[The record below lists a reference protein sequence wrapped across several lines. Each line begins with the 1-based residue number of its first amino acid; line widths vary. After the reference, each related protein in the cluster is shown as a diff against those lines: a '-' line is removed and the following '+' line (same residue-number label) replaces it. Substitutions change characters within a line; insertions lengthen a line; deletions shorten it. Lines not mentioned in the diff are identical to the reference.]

1 MNELNKYISKDH
13 KVCRYPCTD
22 TGNMER
28 YIDHHQGYLCSL
40 GSSKN
45 WITWD
50 GIRWKPVGY
59 SEAFNFALN
68 TCSLIKNEAAN
79 ASTIEDAQLLN
90 SWAKTSQGEHKI
102 KSMLNMAANNNAMLA
117 SINDFDKE
125 PSELNCLNGI
135 INLKTGELRERSSE
149 DKNTKLV
156 NVSYSK
162 DSQCPHF
169 EKFVE
174 EVFNH
179 DEDLIKWVQRAIGYS
194 LTGSVQEQ
202 VLFICYGTGA
212 NGKSTLLETIARILG
227 DYSTNTDFEV
237 FLSNQKSDVR
247 IMEAVGELK
256 GIRIALAS
264 EVDASRR
271 FNESLIKRLTG
282 GDTLRGTKLHSGSF
296 LFAPQ
301 HKLWFLTNHLPFAKD
316 GSHGFWRRI
325 RVIPFNQRFEKSSLD
340 SSLPEKLWA
349 EREGILRWIIEGAV
363 RWYRELNRTEGTTG
377 LGFCKA
383 VDESLN
389 QYRYDNDYC
398 SRFIDECLRKGKPE
412 DKIGARDLFHA
423 YQNWN
428 FNNDNDD
435 SIPENIFS
443 RRMEERGLKKTRA
456 NQGIVYL
463 GVVMDEQY
471 STPTF

>member
-1 MNELNKYISKDH
+1 MNKTIEYISTDH
-13 KVCRYPCTD
+13 KVTRYPCTD

-28 YIDHHQGYLCSL
+28 FIDQHQAHLCSL
-40 GSSKN
+40 GSSKT

-50 GIRWKPVGY
+50 GIRWRPVGY
-59 SEAFNFALN
+59 TEAFNYALI

-102 KSMLNMAANNNAMLA
+102 KSMLNMAANNNVMLA
-117 SINDFDKE
+117 SINDFDKK

-135 INLKTGELRERSSE
+135 VNLKTGELRERSSE

-162 DSQCPHF
+162 DSKCPHF
-169 EKFVE
+169 KKFVQ

-179 DEDLIKWVQRAIGYS
+179 DKDLIQWVQRAIGYS

-264 EVDASRR
+264 EVDPSRR

-282 GDTLRGTKLHSGSF
+282 GDTLRGTKLHSDSF
-296 LFAPQ
+296 LFVPQ

-325 RVIPFNQRFEKSSLD
+325 KVIPFSQRFEKTSLD
-340 SSLPEKLWA
+340 SSLTEKLWA
-349 EREGILRWIIEGAV
+349 EREGILRWMIEGAKH
-363 RWYRELNRTEGTTG
+363 WYKKLERAKGTTG

-398 SRFIDECLRKGKPE
+398 SRFIDECLIKGKPE
-412 DKIGARDLFHA
+412 DKIGARDLFRA

-428 FNNDNDD
+428 LNNDNDD

-456 NQGIVYL
+456 NQGMVYW
-463 GVVMDEQY
+463 GVVLDEQY